1 MYLTRLMAQ
10 FIAVAFVCGSTAIYA
25 DANYM
30 QRAKEQAERAAAA
43 AAIAA
48 AQVETARVTE
58 AASNSDGAE
67 TNTSSSDA
75 DETVS
80 SNPDGA
86 ETNTSSPDVIENKPG
101 SASNASRKS
110 TNTSPSTTASDNN
123 SESTGTSSDPTNESN
138 GPMEDQPLVIDVSNL
153 YDEDG
158 LGDLTMQWQVQLPSG
173 GWQTIDSATSQ
184 SFTPRQNHVGRS
196 LRVVIQYVDGEG
208 TLEVIETAP
217 TGDVQNSNDLPQ
229 GLPIISGSSVEDNT
243 IKIDVSGISDEDSI
257 GVFSYQWERS
267 SDASRW
273 TPYQTNS
280 SNPALL
286 RLNQAEVGFA
296 YRAIVSYIDSFE
308 TRETL
313 VTPATNMVQNI
324 DDPVEGEVVVVGQA
338 KKGQRLQI
346 NTANLSDDDGIA
358 NVRSTWEMSDNG
370 RAWATVPDVYGNSMT
385 LAQAQVGSLIRVRAI
400 VVDSFGSETTIYSQ
414 PTSLVQNV
422 NSKPKGVI
430 RILATGG

>member
-1 MYLTRLMAQ
+1 MYLKRLTAQ
-10 FIAVAFVCGSTAIYA
+10 VTAIAIGCASTAIYA
-25 DANYM
+25 DANYT

-48 AQVETARVTE
+48 DQVEAARVAEPAT
-58 AASNSDGAE
+58 SSQGAE
-67 TNTSSSDA
+67 TNVAPAGNNPSAQTSTSARSSTPAQTAQTDSVKTDA
-75 DETVS
+75 KQ
-80 SNPDGA
+80 SN
-86 ETNTSSPDVIENKPG
+86 
-101 SASNASRKS
+101 
-110 TNTSPSTTASDNN
+110 
-123 SESTGTSSDPTNESN
+123 TGGN

-173 GWQTIDSATSQ
+173 GWQTIDGATSQ
-184 SFTPRQNHVGRS
+184 SFTPRQNHVGRA

-217 TGDVQNSNDLPQ
+217 TGTVQNSNDLPQ

-243 IKIDVSGISDEDSI
+243 IKIDVSGISDED
-257 GVFSYQWERS
+257 GVGQFTYQWERS
-267 SDASRW
+267 SDAARW

-286 RLNQAEVGFA
+286 RLNQPEVGFA
-296 YRAIVSYIDSFE
+296 YRAIVSYVDGFG
-308 TRETL
+308 TTETL

-324 DDPVEGEVVVVGQA
+324 DDPVEGEVMVVGQA

-346 NTANLSDDDGIA
+346 DTSNLSDDDGIA

-370 RAWATVPDVYGNSMT
+370 RSWVSIPDVYGNSMT
-385 LAQAQVGSLIRVRAI
+385 LAQAHVGSLIRIRAV
-400 VVDSFGSETTIYSQ
+400 VVDNFGSETTLYSQ
-414 PTSLVQNV
+414 PTSLIQNV

-430 RILATGG
+430 RILATGGS

>member
-1 MYLTRLMAQ
+1 MYLKRLTAQ
-10 FIAVAFVCGSTAIYA
+10 VTAIAIGCASTAIYA
-25 DANYM
+25 DANYT

-48 AQVETARVTE
+48 DQVEAARVAEPAT
-58 AASNSDGAE
+58 SSQGAE
-67 TNTSSSDA
+67 TNVAPAGNNPSAQTSTSARSSTPAQTAQTDSVRTDA
-75 DETVS
+75 KQ
-80 SNPDGA
+80 SN
-86 ETNTSSPDVIENKPG
+86 
-101 SASNASRKS
+101 
-110 TNTSPSTTASDNN
+110 
-123 SESTGTSSDPTNESN
+123 TGGN

-173 GWQTIDSATSQ
+173 GWQTIDGATSQ
-184 SFTPRQNHVGRS
+184 SFTPRQNHVGRA

-217 TGDVQNSNDLPQ
+217 TGAVQNSNDLPQ

-243 IKIDVSGISDEDSI
+243 IKIDVSGISDED
-257 GVFSYQWERS
+257 GVGQFTYQWERS
-267 SDASRW
+267 SDAARW

-286 RLNQAEVGFA
+286 RLNQPEVGFA
-296 YRAIVSYIDSFE
+296 YRAIVSYVDGFG
-308 TRETL
+308 TTETL

-324 DDPVEGEVVVVGQA
+324 DDPVEGEVLVVGQA

-346 NTANLSDDDGIA
+346 DTSNLSDDDGIA

-370 RAWATVPDVYGNSMT
+370 RSWVSIPDVYGNSMT
-385 LAQAQVGSLIRVRAI
+385 LAQAHVGSLIRIRAV
-400 VVDSFGSETTIYSQ
+400 VVDNFGSETTLYSQ
-414 PTSLVQNV
+414 PTSLIQNV

-430 RILATGG
+430 RILATGGS

>member
-1 MYLTRLMAQ
+1 MYLKRLTAQ
-10 FIAVAFVCGSTAIYA
+10 VTAIAIGCASSAIYA
-25 DANYM
+25 DANYT

-48 AQVETARVTE
+48 DQVEAARVAEPAT
-58 AASNSDGAE
+58 ASQGAE
-67 TNTSSSDA
+67 TNVAPAGNNPSAQTSTSARSSTPAQTAQTDSVRTDA
-75 DETVS
+75 QQS
-80 SNPDGA
+80 
-86 ETNTSSPDVIENKPG
+86 
-101 SASNASRKS
+101 SAS
-110 TNTSPSTTASDNN
+110 
-123 SESTGTSSDPTNESN
+123 GN

-158 LGDLTMQWQVQLPSG
+158 LGDLTMQWQVQLASG
-173 GWQTIDSATSQ
+173 GWQTIDGATSQ

-217 TGDVQNSNDLPQ
+217 TGAVQNSNDLPQ
-229 GLPIISGSSVEDNT
+229 GFPIISGSSVEDNT
-243 IKIDVSGISDEDSI
+243 IKIDVSGISDED
-257 GVFSYQWERS
+257 GVGQFTYQWERS
-267 SDASRW
+267 SDAARW

-286 RLNQAEVGFA
+286 RLNQPEVGFA
-296 YRAIVSYIDSFE
+296 YRAIVSYVDGFG
-308 TRETL
+308 TTETL

-324 DDPVEGEVVVVGQA
+324 DDPVEGEVMVVGQS

-346 NTANLSDDDGIA
+346 DTSNLSDDDGIA

-370 RAWATVPDVYGNSMT
+370 RSWVSIPDVYGNSMT
-385 LAQAQVGSLIRVRAI
+385 LAQAHVGSLIRVRAV
-400 VVDSFGSETTIYSQ
+400 VVDTFGSETTLYSQ

-430 RILATGG
+430 RILATGN

>member
-1 MYLTRLMAQ
+1 LLKPTLFCTFFGKTVYTIGTQMYLKRLTAQ
-10 FIAVAFVCGSTAIYA
+10 VTAIAIGCASTAIYA
-25 DANYM
+25 DANYT

-48 AQVETARVTE
+48 DQVEAARVAEPAT
-58 AASNSDGAE
+58 SSQGAE
-67 TNTSSSDA
+67 TNVAPAGNNPSAQTSTSARSSTPAQTAQTDSVRTDA
-75 DETVS
+75 KQ
-80 SNPDGA
+80 SN
-86 ETNTSSPDVIENKPG
+86 
-101 SASNASRKS
+101 
-110 TNTSPSTTASDNN
+110 
-123 SESTGTSSDPTNESN
+123 TGGN

-158 LGDLTMQWQVQLPSG
+158 LGDLTMQWQVRLPSG
-173 GWQTIDSATSQ
+173 GWQTIDGATSQ
-184 SFTPRQNHVGRS
+184 SFTPRQNHVSRA

-217 TGDVQNSNDLPQ
+217 TGAVQNSNDLPQ

-243 IKIDVSGISDEDSI
+243 IKIDVSGISDED
-257 GVFSYQWERS
+257 GVGQFTYQWERS
-267 SDASRW
+267 SDAARW

-286 RLNQAEVGFA
+286 RLNQPEVGFA
-296 YRAIVSYIDSFE
+296 YRAIVSYVDGFG
-308 TRETL
+308 TTETL

-324 DDPVEGEVVVVGQA
+324 DDPVEGEVMVVGQA

-346 NTANLSDDDGIA
+346 DTSNLSDDDGIA

-370 RAWATVPDVYGNSMT
+370 RSWVSIPDVYGNSMT
-385 LAQAQVGSLIRVRAI
+385 LAQAHVGSLIRIRAV
-400 VVDSFGSETTIYSQ
+400 VVDNFGSETTLYSQ
-414 PTSLVQNV
+414 PTSLIQNV

-430 RILATGG
+430 RILATGGS

>member
-1 MYLTRLMAQ
+1 MYLKRLTAQ
-10 FIAVAFVCGSTAIYA
+10 VTAIAIGCASTAIYA
-25 DANYM
+25 DANYT

-48 AQVETARVTE
+48 DQVEAARVAEPAT
-58 AASNSDGAE
+58 SSQGAE
-67 TNTSSSDA
+67 TNVAPAGNNPSAQTSTSARSSTPAQTAQTDSVRTDA
-75 DETVS
+75 KQ
-80 SNPDGA
+80 SN
-86 ETNTSSPDVIENKPG
+86 
-101 SASNASRKS
+101 
-110 TNTSPSTTASDNN
+110 
-123 SESTGTSSDPTNESN
+123 TGGN

-158 LGDLTMQWQVQLPSG
+158 LGDLTMQWQVRLPSG
-173 GWQTIDSATSQ
+173 GWQTIDGATSQ
-184 SFTPRQNHVGRS
+184 SFTPRQNHVGRA

-217 TGDVQNSNDLPQ
+217 TGAVQNSNDLPQ

-243 IKIDVSGISDEDSI
+243 IKIDVSGISDED
-257 GVFSYQWERS
+257 GVGQFTYQWERS
-267 SDASRW
+267 SDAARW

-286 RLNQAEVGFA
+286 RLNQPEVGFA
-296 YRAIVSYIDSFE
+296 YRAIVSYVDGFG
-308 TRETL
+308 TTETL

-324 DDPVEGEVVVVGQA
+324 DDPVEGEVMVVGQA

-346 NTANLSDDDGIA
+346 DTSNLSDDDGIA

-370 RAWATVPDVYGNSMT
+370 RSWVSIPDVYGNSMT
-385 LAQAQVGSLIRVRAI
+385 LAQAHVGSLIRIRAV
-400 VVDSFGSETTIYSQ
+400 VVDNFGSETTLYSQ
-414 PTSLVQNV
+414 PTSLIQNV

-430 RILATGG
+430 RILATGGS

>member
-1 MYLTRLMAQ
+1 MYLQRLAAQ
-10 FIAVAFVCGSTAIYA
+10 LIAILVGCACTAVYA
-25 DANYM
+25 DANYS
-30 QRAKEQAERAAAA
+30 QRAKEQAERAATA

-48 AQVETARVTE
+48 EQVEAARTAQAAEAAQVVEKE
-58 AASNSDGAE
+58 KASVVKQGAE
-67 TNTSSSDA
+67 TSVAPAGNIAQTSTSS
-75 DETVS
+75 
-80 SNPDGA
+80 GA
-86 ETNTSSPDVIENKPG
+86 
-101 SASNASRKS
+101 
-110 TNTSPSTTASDNN
+110 TTA
-123 SESTGTSSDPTNESN
+123 TAQNESVRTDAKRSSQSGT

-173 GWQTIDSATSQ
+173 GWQTIDGATSQ

-217 TGDVQNSNDLPQ
+217 TGGVQNANDLPK
-229 GLPIISGSSVEDNT
+229 GLPIISGSPVEDNT
-243 IKIDVSGISDEDSI
+243 IKIDVSGISDED
-257 GVFSYQWERS
+257 GVGQFSYIWERS
-267 SDASRW
+267 SDAARW

-296 YRAIVSYIDSFE
+296 YRVIVSYEDGFG
-308 TRETL
+308 TKETL

-324 DDPVEGEVVVVGQA
+324 DDPVEGEVMIMGQS
-338 KKGQRLQI
+338 KKGQLLEI
-346 NTANLSDDDGIA
+346 DTSKLSDDDGIA

-370 RAWATVPDVYGNSMT
+370 RSWNSIPDVYGNSMT
-385 LAQAQVGSLIRVRAI
+385 LAQGHVGSLIRVRAV
-400 VVDSFGSETTIYSQ
+400 VVDSFGSETTLYSQ

>member
-1 MYLTRLMAQ
+1 MYLQRLAAQ
-10 FIAVAFVCGSTAIYA
+10 LIAIVVGCACTAVYA
-25 DANYM
+25 DANYS
-30 QRAKEQAERAAAA
+30 QRAKEQAERAATA

-48 AQVETARVTE
+48 EQVEAARTAQAAEAAQVVEKE
-58 AASNSDGAE
+58 KASVVKQGAE
-67 TNTSSSDA
+67 TSVAPAGNTAQTSTSS
-75 DETVS
+75 
-80 SNPDGA
+80 GA
-86 ETNTSSPDVIENKPG
+86 
-101 SASNASRKS
+101 
-110 TNTSPSTTASDNN
+110 TTA
-123 SESTGTSSDPTNESN
+123 TAQNESVRTDSKRSSQSGT

-173 GWQTIDSATSQ
+173 GWQTIDGATSQ

-217 TGDVQNSNDLPQ
+217 TGGVQNANDLPK
-229 GLPIISGSSVEDNT
+229 GLPIISGSPVEDNT
-243 IKIDVSGISDEDSI
+243 IKIDVSGISDED
-257 GVFSYQWERS
+257 GVGQFSYIWERS
-267 SDASRW
+267 SDAARW

-296 YRAIVSYIDSFE
+296 YRVIVSYEDGFG
-308 TRETL
+308 TKETL

-324 DDPVEGEVVVVGQA
+324 DDPVEGEVMIMGQS
-338 KKGQRLQI
+338 KKGQLLEI
-346 NTANLSDDDGIA
+346 DTSKLSDDDGIA

-370 RAWATVPDVYGNSMT
+370 RSWNSIPDVYGNSMT
-385 LAQAQVGSLIRVRAI
+385 LAQGHVGSLIRVRAV
-400 VVDSFGSETTIYSQ
+400 VVDSFGSETTLYSQ

>member
-1 MYLTRLMAQ
+1 MYLKRLMAQ
-10 FIAVAFVCGSTAIYA
+10 FIVVALFCASTAIYA
-25 DANYM
+25 DANYI

-48 AQVETARVTE
+48 TQVETARVTE
-58 AASNSDGAE
+58 VASNTDDTR
-67 TNTSSSDA
+67 TNTSSSDV
-75 DETVS
+75 EEVIS

-86 ETNTSSPDVIENKPG
+86 ETNTSSPDTPENK
-101 SASNASRKS
+101 SELKSNTSKKL
-110 TNTSPSTTASDNN
+110 TNTSPSTTALENNETAGTDSDQ
-123 SESTGTSSDPTNESN
+123 TNESN

-158 LGDLTMQWQVQLPSG
+158 LGDLTMQWQVQLQSG

-217 TGDVQNSNDLPQ
+217 TGVVQNSNDLPQ

-257 GVFSYQWERS
+257 GIFSYQWERS

-296 YRAIVSYIDSFE
+296 YRAIVSYVDSFG
-308 TRETL
+308 TTETL

>member
-1 MYLTRLMAQ
+1 MYLKRLTAQ
-10 FIAVAFVCGSTAIYA
+10 VTAIAIGCASTAIYA
-25 DANYM
+25 DANYT

-48 AQVETARVTE
+48 DQVEAARVAEPAT
-58 AASNSDGAE
+58 SSQGAE
-67 TNTSSSDA
+67 TNVAPAGNNPSAQTSTSARSSTPAQTAQTDSVRTDA
-75 DETVS
+75 KQ
-80 SNPDGA
+80 SN
-86 ETNTSSPDVIENKPG
+86 
-101 SASNASRKS
+101 
-110 TNTSPSTTASDNN
+110 
-123 SESTGTSSDPTNESN
+123 TGGN

-173 GWQTIDSATSQ
+173 GWQTIDGATSQ
-184 SFTPRQNHVGRS
+184 SFTPRQNHVGRA

-208 TLEVIETAP
+208 TLEVIETAA
-217 TGDVQNSNDLPQ
+217 TGAVQNSNDLPQ

-243 IKIDVSGISDEDSI
+243 IKIDVSGISDED
-257 GVFSYQWERS
+257 GVGQFTYQWERS
-267 SDASRW
+267 SDAARW

-286 RLNQAEVGFA
+286 RLNQPEVGFA
-296 YRAIVSYIDSFE
+296 YRAIVSYVDGFG
-308 TRETL
+308 TTETL

-324 DDPVEGEVVVVGQA
+324 DDPVEGEVMVVGQA

-346 NTANLSDDDGIA
+346 DTSNLSDDDGIA

-370 RAWATVPDVYGNSMT
+370 RSWVSIPDVYGNSMT
-385 LAQAQVGSLIRVRAI
+385 LAQAHVGSLIRIRAV
-400 VVDSFGSETTIYSQ
+400 VVDNFGSETTLYSQ
-414 PTSLVQNV
+414 PTSLIQNV

-430 RILATGG
+430 RILATGGS

>member
-1 MYLTRLMAQ
+1 MYLQRLAAQ
-10 FIAVAFVCGSTAIYA
+10 LIAIAIGFACTAVYA
-25 DANYM
+25 DANYS
-30 QRAKEQAERAAAA
+30 QRAKEQAERAATA

-48 AQVETARVTE
+48 EQVEAARATKPAESAQVIETEKTPVATK
-58 AASNSDGAE
+58 GAE
-67 TNTSSSDA
+67 TNVAPAGNTAQMPASSR
-75 DETVS
+75 
-80 SNPDGA
+80 PKG
-86 ETNTSSPDVIENKPG
+86 P
-101 SASNASRKS
+101 
-110 TNTSPSTTASDNN
+110 TTAR
-123 SESTGTSSDPTNESN
+123 NESVQTDAKRSQQSGN

-173 GWQTIDSATSQ
+173 GWQTIDGATSQ
-184 SFTPRQNHVGRS
+184 SFTPRQNHVGRA

-217 TGDVQNSNDLPQ
+217 TGGVQNANDLPK
-229 GLPIISGSSVEDNT
+229 GLPIISGSPVEDNT
-243 IKIDVSGISDEDSI
+243 IKIDVAGISDED
-257 GVFSYQWERS
+257 GVGQFSYSWERS
-267 SDASRW
+267 SDAARW

-296 YRAIVSYIDSFE
+296 YRVIVSYEDGFG

-324 DDPVEGEVVVVGQA
+324 DDPVEGEVMIMGQS
-338 KKGQRLQI
+338 KKGQRLEI
-346 NTANLSDDDGIA
+346 DTSKLSDDDGIA

-370 RAWATVPDVYGNSMT
+370 RSWNSIPDVYGNSMT
-385 LAQAQVGSLIRVRAI
+385 LAQGHVGSLIRVRAV
-400 VVDSFGSETTIYSQ
+400 VVDSFGSETTLYSQ

>member
-1 MYLTRLMAQ
+1 MYLKRLMAQ
-10 FIAVAFVCGSTAIYA
+10 VTAIAIACASTAIYA
-25 DANYM
+25 DANYT

-48 AQVETARVTE
+48 DQVEAARVAEPAVAEPAT
-58 AASNSDGAE
+58 ASQGAE
-67 TNTSSSDA
+67 TNVAPAGNNPSAQTSTSSR
-75 DETVS
+75 S
-80 SNPDGA
+80 SEPEQTAQTDSVRTEA
-86 ETNTSSPDVIENKPG
+86 KQ
-101 SASNASRKS
+101 SNA
-110 TNTSPSTTASDNN
+110 
-123 SESTGTSSDPTNESN
+123 GGN

-158 LGDLTMQWQVQLPSG
+158 LGDLTMQWQVQLASG
-173 GWQTIDSATSQ
+173 GWQTIDGATSQ

-196 LRVVIQYVDGEG
+196 LRVVIQYVDGQG

-217 TGDVQNSNDLPQ
+217 TGAVQNSNDLPQ

-243 IKIDVSGISDEDSI
+243 IKIDVSGISDED
-257 GVFSYQWERS
+257 GVGQFTYQWERS
-267 SDASRW
+267 SDAARW

-286 RLNQAEVGFA
+286 RLNQPEVGFA
-296 YRAIVSYIDSFE
+296 YRAIVSYVDAFG
-308 TRETL
+308 TTETL

-324 DDPVEGEVVVVGQA
+324 DDPVEGEVLVVGQT

-346 NTANLSDDDGIA
+346 DTSNLSDDDGIA

-370 RAWATVPDVYGNSMT
+370 RSWVSIPDVYGNSMT
-385 LAQAQVGSLIRVRAI
+385 LAQAHVGSLIRIRAI
-400 VVDSFGSETTIYSQ
+400 VVDSFGSETTLFSQ
-414 PTSLVQNV
+414 PTSLIQNV

>member
-1 MYLTRLMAQ
+1 MYLKRLTAQ
-10 FIAVAFVCGSTAIYA
+10 VTAIAIGCASTAIYA
-25 DANYM
+25 DANYT

-48 AQVETARVTE
+48 DQVEAARVAEPET
-58 AASNSDGAE
+58 STQGAE
-67 TNTSSSDA
+67 TNVAPAGNSAETSTSS
-75 DETVS
+75 
-80 SNPDGA
+80 
-86 ETNTSSPDVIENKPG
+86 TSSRLQASETAQANGVKTDAK
-101 SASNASRKS
+101 ASNR
-110 TNTSPSTTASDNN
+110 
-123 SESTGTSSDPTNESN
+123 GGN

-158 LGDLTMQWQVQLPSG
+158 LGDLTMQWQVQLASG
-173 GWQTIDSATSQ
+173 GWQTIDGAVSQ
-184 SFTPRQNHVGRS
+184 SFTPRQNHVGSS

-208 TLEVIETAP
+208 TLEVIETAA
-217 TGDVQNSNDLPQ
+217 TGAVQNANDLPQ

-243 IKIDVSGISDEDSI
+243 IKIDVSGISDED
-257 GVFSYQWERS
+257 GVGQFTYQWERS
-267 SDASRW
+267 SDAARW

-280 SNPALL
+280 VNPALL

-296 YRAIVSYIDSFE
+296 YRAIVSYLDGFGTS
-308 TRETL
+308 ETL

-324 DDPVEGEVVVVGQA
+324 DDPVEGEVLVVGQS

-346 NTANLSDDDGIA
+346 DTANLSDDDGIA

-370 RAWATVPDVYGNSMT
+370 RSWVSIPDVYGNSMT
-385 LAQAQVGSLIRVRAI
+385 LAQAHVGSLIRVRA
-400 VVDSFGSETTIYSQ
+400 VGVDSFGSETTLYSQ

-430 RILATGG
+430 RILATGN

>member
-1 MYLTRLMAQ
+1 LLKPTLFCTFFGKTVYTIGTQMYLKRLTAQ
-10 FIAVAFVCGSTAIYA
+10 VTAIAIGCASTAIYA
-25 DANYM
+25 DANYT

-48 AQVETARVTE
+48 DQVEAARVAEPAT
-58 AASNSDGAE
+58 SSQGAE
-67 TNTSSSDA
+67 TNVAPAGNNPSAQTSTSARSSTPAQTAQTDSVRTDA
-75 DETVS
+75 KQ
-80 SNPDGA
+80 SN
-86 ETNTSSPDVIENKPG
+86 
-101 SASNASRKS
+101 
-110 TNTSPSTTASDNN
+110 
-123 SESTGTSSDPTNESN
+123 TGGN

-173 GWQTIDSATSQ
+173 GWQTIDGATSQ
-184 SFTPRQNHVGRS
+184 SFTPRQNHVGRA

-217 TGDVQNSNDLPQ
+217 TGAVQNSNDLPQ

-243 IKIDVSGISDEDSI
+243 IKIDVSGISDED
-257 GVFSYQWERS
+257 GVGQFTYQWERS
-267 SDASRW
+267 SDAARW

-286 RLNQAEVGFA
+286 RLNQPEVGFA
-296 YRAIVSYIDSFE
+296 YRAIVSYVDGFG
-308 TRETL
+308 TTETL

-324 DDPVEGEVVVVGQA
+324 DDPVEGEVMVVGQA

-346 NTANLSDDDGIA
+346 DTSNLSDDDGIA

-370 RAWATVPDVYGNSMT
+370 RSWVSIPDVYGNSMT
-385 LAQAQVGSLIRVRAI
+385 LAQAHVGSLIRIRAV
-400 VVDSFGSETTIYSQ
+400 VVDSFGSETTLYSQ
-414 PTSLVQNV
+414 PTSLIQNV

-430 RILATGG
+430 RILATGGS

>member
-1 MYLTRLMAQ
+1 MYLKRLTAQ
-10 FIAVAFVCGSTAIYA
+10 VTAIAIGCASSAIYA
-25 DANYM
+25 DANYT

-48 AQVETARVTE
+48 DQVEAARVAEPAT
-58 AASNSDGAE
+58 SSQGAE
-67 TNTSSSDA
+67 TNVAPAGNNPSAQTSTSTRSSTSEQTAQTDSVKTDA
-75 DETVS
+75 QQS
-80 SNPDGA
+80 SAG
-86 ETNTSSPDVIENKPG
+86 G
-101 SASNASRKS
+101 
-110 TNTSPSTTASDNN
+110 
-123 SESTGTSSDPTNESN
+123 N

-173 GWQTIDSATSQ
+173 GWQTIDGATSQ

-217 TGDVQNSNDLPQ
+217 TGAVQNSNDLPQ

-243 IKIDVSGISDEDSI
+243 IKIDVSGISDED
-257 GVFSYQWERS
+257 GVGQFTYQWERS
-267 SDASRW
+267 SDAARW

-286 RLNQAEVGFA
+286 RLNQPEVGFA
-296 YRAIVSYIDSFE
+296 YRAIVSYVDGFG
-308 TRETL
+308 TNETL

-324 DDPVEGEVVVVGQA
+324 DDPVEGEVMVVGQSR
-338 KKGQRLQI
+338 KGQRLQI
-346 NTANLSDDDGIA
+346 DTSNLSDDDGIA

-370 RAWATVPDVYGNSMT
+370 RSWVSIPDVYGNSMT
-385 LAQAQVGSLIRVRAI
+385 LAQAHVGSLIRVRAV
-400 VVDSFGSETTIYSQ
+400 VVDTFGSETTLYSQ

-430 RILATGG
+430 RILATGN

>member
-1 MYLTRLMAQ
+1 MYLKRLMAQ
-10 FIAVAFVCGSTAIYA
+10 FIVVALVCGSTAIYA

-58 AASNSDGAE
+58 AASNPTGAE
-67 TNTSSSDA
+67 TNTSSPDIEEVISL
-75 DETVS
+75 
-80 SNPDGA
+80 NPDGA
-86 ETNTSSPDVIENKPG
+86 ETNTSSPDAPENKPG
-101 SASNASRKS
+101 PESGTSQKS
-110 TNTSPSTTASDNN
+110 TNTSPSTSALANNETVGTDSDQ
-123 SESTGTSSDPTNESN
+123 TKESN

-217 TGDVQNSNDLPQ
+217 TGAVQNSNDLPQ

-243 IKIDVSGISDEDSI
+243 IKIDVSGISDEDNI
-257 GVFSYQWERS
+257 GIFSYQWERS

-296 YRAIVSYIDSFE
+296 YRAIVSYVDSFG
-308 TRETL
+308 TTETL

>member
-1 MYLTRLMAQ
+1 MYLKRLTAHATA
-10 FIAVAFVCGSTAIYA
+10 IAIGCASTAIYA
-25 DANYM
+25 DANYT

-48 AQVETARVTE
+48 DQVEAARVAEPAT
-58 AASNSDGAE
+58 SSQGAE
-67 TNTSSSDA
+67 TNVAPAGNNQSAQTSTSERSSRPAQTAKTDSVRTDA
-75 DETVS
+75 KQ
-80 SNPDGA
+80 SN
-86 ETNTSSPDVIENKPG
+86 
-101 SASNASRKS
+101 
-110 TNTSPSTTASDNN
+110 
-123 SESTGTSSDPTNESN
+123 TGGN

-158 LGDLTMQWQVQLPSG
+158 LGDLTMQWQVQLPTG
-173 GWQTIDSATSQ
+173 GWQTIDGAISQ

-196 LRVVIQYVDGEG
+196 LRVVIQYVDGQG

-217 TGDVQNSNDLPQ
+217 TGAVQNANDLPQ

-243 IKIDVSGISDEDSI
+243 IKIDVSGISDED
-257 GVFSYQWERS
+257 GVGQFTYQWERS
-267 SDASRW
+267 SDAARW

-286 RLNQAEVGFA
+286 RLNQPEVGFA
-296 YRAIVSYIDSFE
+296 YRAIVSYVDAFG
-308 TRETL
+308 TTETL
-313 VTPATNMVQNI
+313 VTPATNMVQNV
-324 DDPVEGEVVVVGQA
+324 DDPVEGEVMIIGES

-346 NTANLSDDDGIA
+346 DTSNLSDDDGIA

-370 RAWATVPDVYGNSMT
+370 RSWISIPDVYGNSMT
-385 LAQAQVGSLIRVRAI
+385 LAQGHVGSLIRVRAV
-400 VVDSFGSETTIYSQ
+400 VVDSFGSETTLYSQ
-414 PTSLVQNV
+414 PTSLIQNV

>member
-1 MYLTRLMAQ
+1 MYLKRLTAQ
-10 FIAVAFVCGSTAIYA
+10 VTAIAIGCASSAIYA
-25 DANYM
+25 DANYT

-48 AQVETARVTE
+48 DQVEAARVAEPAT
-58 AASNSDGAE
+58 SSQGAE
-67 TNTSSSDA
+67 TNVAPAGNNPSAQTSTSTRSSTSEQTAQTDGVKTDA
-75 DETVS
+75 QRS
-80 SNPDGA
+80 SAG
-86 ETNTSSPDVIENKPG
+86 G
-101 SASNASRKS
+101 
-110 TNTSPSTTASDNN
+110 
-123 SESTGTSSDPTNESN
+123 N

-158 LGDLTMQWQVQLPSG
+158 LGDLTMQWQVQLASG
-173 GWQTIDSATSQ
+173 GWQTIDGATSQ

-217 TGDVQNSNDLPQ
+217 TGAVQNSNDLPQ

-243 IKIDVSGISDEDSI
+243 IKIDVSGISDED
-257 GVFSYQWERS
+257 GVGQFTYQWERS
-267 SDASRW
+267 SDAARW

-286 RLNQAEVGFA
+286 RLNQPEVGFA
-296 YRAIVSYIDSFE
+296 YRAIVSYVDGFG
-308 TRETL
+308 TNETL

-324 DDPVEGEVVVVGQA
+324 DDPVEGEVMVVGQSR
-338 KKGQRLQI
+338 KGQRLQI
-346 NTANLSDDDGIA
+346 DTSNLSDDDGIA

-370 RAWATVPDVYGNSMT
+370 RSWVSIPDVYGNSMT
-385 LAQAQVGSLIRVRAI
+385 LAQAHVGSLIRVRAV
-400 VVDSFGSETTIYSQ
+400 VVDTFGSETTLYSQ

-430 RILATGG
+430 RILATGN

>member
-1 MYLTRLMAQ
+1 MYLQRLAAQ
-10 FIAVAFVCGSTAIYA
+10 LIAIAIGFVCTAVYA
-25 DANYM
+25 DANYS
-30 QRAKEQAERAAAA
+30 QRAKEQAERAATA

-48 AQVETARVTE
+48 DQVEAARATKPAESAQVVETEKTPVETQ
-58 AASNSDGAE
+58 GAE
-67 TNTSSSDA
+67 TNVAPAGNTVQTPSSS
-75 DETVS
+75 
-80 SNPDGA
+80 
-86 ETNTSSPDVIENKPG
+86 
-101 SASNASRKS
+101 RS
-110 TNTSPSTTASDNN
+110 TTSTTAQNQSVQTDAKR
-123 SESTGTSSDPTNESN
+123 SKQSGN

-173 GWQTIDSATSQ
+173 GWQTIDGATSQ
-184 SFTPRQNHVGRS
+184 SFTPRQNHVGRA

-217 TGDVQNSNDLPQ
+217 TGGVQNANDLPK
-229 GLPIISGSSVEDNT
+229 GLPIISGSPVEDNT
-243 IKIDVSGISDEDSI
+243 IKIDVAGISDED
-257 GVFSYQWERS
+257 GVGQFSYAWERS
-267 SDASRW
+267 SDAARW

-296 YRAIVSYIDSFE
+296 YRVIVSYEDGFG
-308 TRETL
+308 TKETL

-324 DDPVEGEVVVVGQA
+324 DDPVEGEVMIMGQS
-338 KKGQRLQI
+338 KKGQRLEI
-346 NTANLSDDDGIA
+346 DTSKLSDDDGIA

-370 RAWATVPDVYGNSMT
+370 RSWNSIPDVYGNSMT
-385 LAQAQVGSLIRVRAI
+385 LAQGHVGSLIRVRAV
-400 VVDSFGSETTIYSQ
+400 VVDSFGSETTLYSQ

>member
-1 MYLTRLMAQ
+1 MYLKRLTAQ
-10 FIAVAFVCGSTAIYA
+10 VTAIAIGCASTAIYA
-25 DANYM
+25 DANYI

-48 AQVETARVTE
+48 DQVEAARVAEPAT
-58 AASNSDGAE
+58 SSQGAE
-67 TNTSSSDA
+67 TNVAPAGNNPSAQTSTSARSSTPAQTAQTDSVRTDA
-75 DETVS
+75 KQ
-80 SNPDGA
+80 SN
-86 ETNTSSPDVIENKPG
+86 
-101 SASNASRKS
+101 
-110 TNTSPSTTASDNN
+110 
-123 SESTGTSSDPTNESN
+123 TGGN

-173 GWQTIDSATSQ
+173 GWQTIDGATSQ
-184 SFTPRQNHVGRS
+184 SFTPRQNHVGRA

-217 TGDVQNSNDLPQ
+217 TGAVQNSNDLPQ

-243 IKIDVSGISDEDSI
+243 IKIDVSGISDED
-257 GVFSYQWERS
+257 GVGQFTYQWERS
-267 SDASRW
+267 SDAARW

-286 RLNQAEVGFA
+286 RLNQPEVGFA
-296 YRAIVSYIDSFE
+296 YRAIVSYVDGFG
-308 TRETL
+308 TTETL

-324 DDPVEGEVVVVGQA
+324 DDPVEGEVIVVGQA

-346 NTANLSDDDGIA
+346 DTSNLSDDDGIA

-370 RAWATVPDVYGNSMT
+370 RSWVSIPDVYGNSMT
-385 LAQAQVGSLIRVRAI
+385 LAQAHVGSLIRIRAV
-400 VVDSFGSETTIYSQ
+400 VVDKFGSETTLYSQ
-414 PTSLVQNV
+414 PTSLIQNV

-430 RILATGG
+430 RILATGGS

>member
-1 MYLTRLMAQ
+1 LLKPTLFCTFFGKTVYTIGTQMYLKRLTAQ
-10 FIAVAFVCGSTAIYA
+10 VTAIAIGCASTAIYA
-25 DANYM
+25 DANYT

-48 AQVETARVTE
+48 DQVEAARVAEPAT
-58 AASNSDGAE
+58 SSQGAE
-67 TNTSSSDA
+67 TNVAPAGNNPSAQTSTSARSSTPAQTAQTDSVRTDA
-75 DETVS
+75 KQ
-80 SNPDGA
+80 SN
-86 ETNTSSPDVIENKPG
+86 
-101 SASNASRKS
+101 
-110 TNTSPSTTASDNN
+110 
-123 SESTGTSSDPTNESN
+123 TGGN

-158 LGDLTMQWQVQLPSG
+158 LGDLTMQWQVRLPSG
-173 GWQTIDSATSQ
+173 GWQTIDGATSQ
-184 SFTPRQNHVGRS
+184 SFTPRQNHVGRA

-217 TGDVQNSNDLPQ
+217 TGAVQNSNDLPQ

-243 IKIDVSGISDEDSI
+243 IKIDVSGISDED
-257 GVFSYQWERS
+257 GVGQFTYQWERS
-267 SDASRW
+267 SDAARW

-286 RLNQAEVGFA
+286 RLNQPEVGFA
-296 YRAIVSYIDSFE
+296 YRAIVSYVDGFG
-308 TRETL
+308 TTETL
-313 VTPATNMVQNI
+313 VTPATNMVQNV
-324 DDPVEGEVVVVGQA
+324 DDPVEGEVMVVGQA

-346 NTANLSDDDGIA
+346 DTSNLSDDDGIA

-370 RAWATVPDVYGNSMT
+370 RSWVSIPDVYGNSMT
-385 LAQAQVGSLIRVRAI
+385 LAQAHVGSLIRIRAV
-400 VVDSFGSETTIYSQ
+400 VVDNFGSETTLYSQ

-430 RILATGG
+430 RILATGGS

>member
-1 MYLTRLMAQ
+1 MYLKRLTAQ
-10 FIAVAFVCGSTAIYA
+10 VTAIAIGCASTAIYA
-25 DANYM
+25 DANYT

-48 AQVETARVTE
+48 DQVEAARVAEPAT
-58 AASNSDGAE
+58 SSQGAE
-67 TNTSSSDA
+67 TNVAPAGNNPSAQTSTSARSSTPAQTAQTDSVRTDA
-75 DETVS
+75 KQ
-80 SNPDGA
+80 SN
-86 ETNTSSPDVIENKPG
+86 
-101 SASNASRKS
+101 
-110 TNTSPSTTASDNN
+110 
-123 SESTGTSSDPTNESN
+123 TGGN

-173 GWQTIDSATSQ
+173 GWQTIDGATSQ
-184 SFTPRQNHVGRS
+184 SFTPRQNHVGRA

-217 TGDVQNSNDLPQ
+217 TGAVQNSNDLPQ

-243 IKIDVSGISDEDSI
+243 IKIDVSGISDED
-257 GVFSYQWERS
+257 GVGQFTYQWERS
-267 SDASRW
+267 SDAARW

-286 RLNQAEVGFA
+286 RLNQPEVGFA
-296 YRAIVSYIDSFE
+296 YRAIVSYVDGFG
-308 TRETL
+308 TTETL

-324 DDPVEGEVVVVGQA
+324 DDPVEGEVMIVGQA

-346 NTANLSDDDGIA
+346 DTSNLSDDDGIA

-370 RAWATVPDVYGNSMT
+370 RSWVSIPDVYGNSMT
-385 LAQAQVGSLIRVRAI
+385 LAQAHVGSLIRIRAV
-400 VVDSFGSETTIYSQ
+400 VVDNFGSETTLYSQ
-414 PTSLVQNV
+414 PTSLIQNV

-430 RILATGG
+430 RILATGGS

>member
-1 MYLTRLMAQ
+1 MYLKRLMAQ
-10 FIAVAFVCGSTAIYA
+10 VTAIAIACASTAIYA
-25 DANYM
+25 DANYT

-48 AQVETARVTE
+48 DQVEAARVAEPAVAEPAT
-58 AASNSDGAE
+58 ASQGAE
-67 TNTSSSDA
+67 TNVAPAGNNPSAQTSTSSRSSEPEQTAQTDSVKTDA
-75 DETVS
+75 
-80 SNPDGA
+80 
-86 ETNTSSPDVIENKPG
+86 KQ
-101 SASNASRKS
+101 SNA
-110 TNTSPSTTASDNN
+110 
-123 SESTGTSSDPTNESN
+123 GGN

-158 LGDLTMQWQVQLPSG
+158 LGDLTMQWQVQLASG
-173 GWQTIDSATSQ
+173 GWQTIDGATSQ

-196 LRVVIQYVDGEG
+196 LRVVIQYVDGQG

-217 TGDVQNSNDLPQ
+217 TGAVQNSNDLPQ

-243 IKIDVSGISDEDSI
+243 IKIDVSGISDED
-257 GVFSYQWERS
+257 GVGQFTYQWERS
-267 SDASRW
+267 SDAARW

-286 RLNQAEVGFA
+286 RLNQPEVGFA
-296 YRAIVSYIDSFE
+296 YRAIVSYVDAFG
-308 TRETL
+308 TTETL

-324 DDPVEGEVVVVGQA
+324 DDPVEGEVLVVGQT

-346 NTANLSDDDGIA
+346 DTSNLSDDDGIA

-370 RAWATVPDVYGNSMT
+370 RSWVSIPDVYGNSMT
-385 LAQAQVGSLIRVRAI
+385 LAQAHVGSLIRIRAI
-400 VVDSFGSETTIYSQ
+400 VVDSFGSETTLFSQ
-414 PTSLVQNV
+414 PTSLIQNV

>member
-1 MYLTRLMAQ
+1 MYLKRLTAQ
-10 FIAVAFVCGSTAIYA
+10 VTAIAIGCASTAIYA
-25 DANYM
+25 DANYT

-48 AQVETARVTE
+48 EQVEAARVAEPATQ
-58 AASNSDGAE
+58 SQGAE
-67 TNTSSSDA
+67 TNVAPAGNNPSAQTSTSARSSTSAQTAQTDSVRTEA
-75 DETVS
+75 KQ
-80 SNPDGA
+80 SN
-86 ETNTSSPDVIENKPG
+86 
-101 SASNASRKS
+101 
-110 TNTSPSTTASDNN
+110 
-123 SESTGTSSDPTNESN
+123 TGGN

-158 LGDLTMQWQVQLPSG
+158 LGDLTMQWQVQLASG
-173 GWQTIDSATSQ
+173 GWQTIDGATSQ

-196 LRVVIQYVDGEG
+196 LRVVIQYVDGQG

-217 TGDVQNSNDLPQ
+217 TGAVQNANDLPQ

-243 IKIDVSGISDEDSI
+243 IKIDVSGISDED
-257 GVFSYQWERS
+257 GVGQFTYQWERS
-267 SDASRW
+267 SDAARW

-286 RLNQAEVGFA
+286 RLNQPEVGFA
-296 YRAIVSYIDSFE
+296 YRAIVSYVDAFG
-308 TRETL
+308 TTETL
-313 VTPATNMVQNI
+313 VTPATNMVQNV
-324 DDPVEGEVVVVGQA
+324 DDPVEGEVMIVGQS

-346 NTANLSDDDGIA
+346 DTSNLSDDDGIA

-370 RAWATVPDVYGNSMT
+370 RSWVSIPDVYGNSMT
-385 LAQAQVGSLIRVRAI
+385 LAQAHVGSLIRVRAV
-400 VVDSFGSETTIYSQ
+400 VVDSFGSETTLYSQ
-414 PTSLVQNV
+414 PTSLIQNV